1 MNIRIRNGNYLDS
14 KWLYDLYCS
23 TMKTYVEET
32 WGWDE
37 EFQRNGFI
45 KKLPPEKFCIIA
57 KNGADIGAYFII
69 YNDDHLKLEM
79 LIVDPGEQN
88 QGIGTFIMKMLQRE
102 SKEANTPLRL
112 NIIKVN
118 PVKSF
123 YLELGFLV
131 YEEDKELIKMEW
143 NHSQTINSD
152 Y

>member
-1 MNIRIRNGNYLDS
+1 MNIKIRNGKSSDS
-14 KWLYDLYCS
+14 KRLYDLYCS

-37 EFQRNGFI
+37 DFQRNGFI
-45 KKLPPEKFCIIA
+45 KKLPPEKFCIIV

-69 YNDDHLKLEM
+69 YNNDHLKLEM

-88 QGIGTFIMKMLQRE
+88 QGVGTLVMKMLQRE
-102 SKEANTPLRL
+102 SKEAKKPLRL

-131 YEEDKELIKMEW
+131 YEEGKELINMEW
-143 NHSQTINSD
+143 DYSQAINFD